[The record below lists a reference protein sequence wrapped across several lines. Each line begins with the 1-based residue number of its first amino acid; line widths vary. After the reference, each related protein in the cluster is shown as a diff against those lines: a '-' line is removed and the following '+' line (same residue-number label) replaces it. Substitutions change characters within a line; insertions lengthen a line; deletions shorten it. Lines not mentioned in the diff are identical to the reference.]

1 MITIDSDPE
10 ANPIFIGGLIIS
22 FFNSSDSKIKKI
34 SILFEEVK
42 IVIKISFDIFLQAL
56 DWLFII
62 GVVDLND
69 NGDLVYAPK

>member
-34 SILFEEVK
+34 SILFDEVK

>member
-69 NGDLVYAPK
+69 TGDLVYAPK